1 MTTLKEF
8 YAELQS
14 LEKEE
19 DMLSQLGLGKLYA
32 YKEVQELLYN
42 LSKIES
48 NKYSIEDIENCVNT
62 WSYTEVEIED
72 IERILNQ

>member
-48 NKYSIEDIENCVNT
+48 NKYSIEDIEHCVKN
-62 WSYTEVEIED
+62 WCIWEVEQEE
-72 IERILNQ
+72 IERFLNK